1 MKKAMKK
8 LMAALLAVAMVCA
21 MAIPA
26 FAAKGEPVTGSGVS
40 LTNHDFEAYQIFSA
54 KLDSTGTLSD
64 VKWGNGVKGNKL
76 LVDLQA
82 DTTLGD
88 FADCYSASDLAKR
101 LAADFNTAEQATK
114 FAAFVANGYL
124 SDIKTTGKGSIALP
138 DAGYYLIKD
147 VTDVDGEYDAS
158 NLTLLLVSGPETVT
172 PKVKTDIPTLQKKV
186 QDKNDSIGESATTGW
201 QDSADYDIG
210 DTIPYQLT
218 ATLGNVSNFDT
229 YYVEF
234 VDTMEH
240 LSYNNITSVKV
251 DDKTLNYGEGEG
263 EYKDVWDSASKTLKV
278 SIKNVKACGA
288 TNGSKIVVEYTAT
301 LDADAVIG
309 SKGNPN
315 EAYLVF
321 SNNPNGTGTGK
332 TAPDKNIVF
341 TYKVVANKIDE
352 HDKPLPGAAFALYKK
367 LPTVPTN
374 GTSYILQDNEPY
386 ALIKELNVG
395 VGGKVENETRTNF
408 EWDGI
413 DDGDYMIKEIITPA
427 GYNSIEPI
435 TFKVEAAHDTLSD
448 NPQLTELKGGDKFT
462 GSVDNSSLTIS
473 IQNRMGSTLPGTG
486 GIGTTIF
493 YVIGGGLMVAAAI
506 LLITK
511 KRMENH

>member
-26 FAAKGEPVTGSGVS
+26 FAAAGTEVSGSKVDI
-40 LTNHDFEAYQIFSA
+40 TNHDFEAYQIFSA
-54 KLDSTGTLSD
+54 KLDTKGTLSD
-64 VKWGNGVKGNKL
+64 VQWGNGVKGTEL
-76 LVDLQA
+76 LAALQA
-82 DTTLGD
+82 TTD
-88 FADCYSASDLAKR
+88 FSACKTASDVAEKLEA
-101 LAADFNTAEQATK
+101 FNTEQATK

-124 SDIKTTGKGSIALP
+124 SNTKTAGTGTIELL

-147 VTDVDGEYDAS
+147 VTEVDGEYDAS
-158 NLTLLLVSGPETVT
+158 NLTLLLVSGPEIVT

-210 DTIPYQLT
+210 DIIPYQLT

-229 YYVEF
+229 YYVKF
-234 VDTMEH
+234 VDNMDH
-240 LSYNNITSVKV
+240 LTYNNITSVKV
-251 DDKTLNYGEGEG
+251 DDTTLTAGQ
-263 EYKDVWDSASKTLKV
+263 YKPTWDAAKKELTV
-278 SIKNVKACGA
+278 SIDDVKQYGA
-288 TNGSKIVVEYTAT
+288 TNGSKIIVEYTAI
-301 LDADAVIG
+301 LDSDAVIG
-309 SKGNPN
+309 STGNPN
-315 EAYLVF
+315 TAYLIF

-352 HDKPLPGAAFALYKK
+352 NDKPLPGAAFALYKK

-435 TFKVEAAHDTLSD
+435 KFTVTADHEIKADD
-448 NPQLTELKGGDKFT
+448 PKLTELTGGNKFT
-462 GSVDNSSLTIS
+462 GSVDHSTLTIE

-493 YVIGGGLMVAAAI
+493 YVVGGGLMVAAAI
-506 LLITK
+506 LLISK
-511 KRMENH
+511 KRMENR

>member
-26 FAAKGEPVTGSGVS
+26 FAAAGTEVSSSKVDVTKH
-40 LTNHDFEAYQIFSA
+40 NFEAYQIFSA
-54 KLDSTGTLSD
+54 KLDSGKLTD
-64 VKWGNGVKGNKL
+64 VKWGNGVKGNEL
-76 LVDLQA
+76 LVALQA

-88 FADCYSASDLAKR
+88 FADCYSVSDLAEK
-101 LAADFNTAEQATK
+101 LEAFNTEQATK

-124 SDIKTTGKGSIALP
+124 STTKIAGTGTIELL

-147 VTDVDGEYDAS
+147 VTDVEGEYDAS

-186 QDKNDSIGESATTGW
+186 KDKNDSTGEESGW

-234 VDTMEH
+234 VDKMAH
-240 LSYNNITSVKV
+240 LTFNEITSVKV
-251 DDKTLNYGEGEG
+251 GDETLTAGQYTSS
-263 EYKDVWDSASKTLKV
+263 WDPTSKTLKV
-278 SIKNVKACGA
+278 SIDDVKAYHA
-288 TNGSKIVVEYTAT
+288 TNGSKIVVVYTAT
-301 LDADAVIG
+301 LDSDAVIG
-309 SKGNPN
+309 STGNPN
-315 EAYLVF
+315 EAHLIF
-321 SNNPNGTGTGK
+321 SNNPNGNGYGK

-341 TYKVVANKIDE
+341 TYKVVANKVDQD
-352 HDKPLPGAAFALYKK
+352 DKPLAGAAFALYKK
-367 LPTVPTN
+367 LPTQPTD
-374 GTSYILQDNEPY
+374 GSSYVLQDGDAY
-386 ALIKELNVG
+386 ALVKELNVG
-395 VGGKVENETRTNF
+395 ADRKEVADKTQTSFAWE
-408 EWDGI
+408 GI

-435 TFKVEAAHDTLSD
+435 TFTVTADHEIEAADPKFTS
-448 NPQLTELKGGDKFT
+448 LTGGDDFT
-462 GSVDNSSLTIS
+462 GEVSTGALTTKIV
-473 IQNRMGSTLPGTG
+473 NRMGSTLPGTG

-493 YVIGGGLMVAAAI
+493 YVVGGGLMVAAAV

-511 KRMENH
+511 KRMENR

>member
-26 FAAKGEPVTGSGVS
+26 FATKGEPVTGSKVS
-40 LTNHDFEAYQIFSA
+40 VTNHDFEAYQIFSA
-54 KLDSTGTLSD
+54 KLDTKGTLSD
-64 VKWGNGVKGNKL
+64 VQWGNGVKGNEL
-76 LVDLQA
+76 LVDLQNE
-82 DTTLGD
+82 DTLGD
-88 FADCYSASDLAKR
+88 FANCYSASDLAEK
-101 LAADFNTAEQATK
+101 LEAFNTEQATK

-124 SDIKTTGKGSIALP
+124 SDTKTEGTGTITLP
-138 DAGYYLIKD
+138 SAGYYLIKD
-147 VTDVDGEYDAS
+147 VTDVEGKYDAS

-186 QDKNDSIGESATTGW
+186 QDKNDSTGTTTEW

-218 ATLGNVSNFDT
+218 ATLGDVSNFDT

-234 VDTMEH
+234 VDTMKH
-240 LSYNNITSVKV
+240 LTYNNITSVKV
-251 DDKTLNYGEGEG
+251 DNRTLNAG
-263 EYKDVWDSASKTLKV
+263 EYDYDWDSASKTLKV
-278 SIKNVKACGA
+278 SIDNVKAYGA
-288 TNGSKIVVEYTAT
+288 TNKSKIVVEYTAI
-301 LDADAVIG
+301 LDSDAVIG
-309 SKGNPN
+309 STGNPN
-315 EAYLVF
+315 TAYLIF
-321 SNNPNGTGTGK
+321 SNNPNGSGYGK

-341 TYKVVANKIDE
+341 TYKVIANKVDE

-413 DDGDYMIKEIITPA
+413 DDGEYMIKEVITPA

-435 TFKVEAAHDTLSD
+435 TFTVSADHEIEAD
-448 NPQLTELKGGDKFT
+448 NPKLIELKGGDKFT

-473 IQNRMGSTLPGTG
+473 IENRMGSTLPGTG

-493 YVIGGGLMVAAAI
+493 YVVGGGLMVAAAI

-511 KRMENH
+511 KRMENR

>member
-26 FAAKGEPVTGSGVS
+26 FAAKGEPVTNSDVS

-54 KLDSTGTLSD
+54 KLDSGKLTD
-64 VKWGNGVKGNKL
+64 VKWGEGVKGDDL
-76 LVDLQA
+76 LVALKTA
-82 DTTLGD
+82 TTLGD
-88 FADCYSASDLAKR
+88 FGDCKNASEVADVLSK
-101 LAADFNTAEQATK
+101 FNNEQATA

-124 SDIKTTGKGSIALP
+124 STTKIAGTGTIDLHS
-138 DAGYYLIKD
+138 AGYYLIKD
-147 VTDVDGEYDAS
+147 VTEVEGEYDAS
-158 NLTLLLVSGPETVT
+158 NLTLLLVSGAEEVT

-186 QDKNDSIGESATTGW
+186 KDKNDSAGTTTDW

-210 DTIPYQLT
+210 DPIPYQLT

-234 VDTMEH
+234 VDTMDH
-240 LSYNNITSVKV
+240 LTYRNITSVKV
-251 DDKTLNYGEGEG
+251 DDRILNAGDYTSS
-263 EYKDVWDSASKTLKV
+263 WDSTSKTLKV
-278 SIKNVKACGA
+278 FIDNVKAYGA
-288 TNGSKIVVEYTAT
+288 TNGSKIIVEYTAT
-301 LDADAVIG
+301 LDDDAVIG
-309 SKGNPN
+309 STGNPN

-321 SNNPNGTGTGK
+321 SNNPNGDGKGK

-341 TYKVVANKIDE
+341 TYKVVANKVDE
-352 HDKPLPGAAFALYKK
+352 HDQPLTGAAFALYKK
-367 LPTVPTN
+367 LPAVPDPKD
-374 GTSYILQDNEPY
+374 GTSYIMEGDDAY
-386 ALIKELNVG
+386 APVKELNVG
-395 VGGKVENETRTNF
+395 ANGEVEDKTLTTF
-408 EWDGI
+408 EWTGI

-435 TFKVEAAHDTLSD
+435 KFKVEANHETLSD
-448 NPQLTELKGGDKFT
+448 DPQLLELKGGDDFT
-462 GSVDNSSLTIS
+462 GEVSTGALTAN

-493 YVIGGGLMVAAAI
+493 YVVGGGLMVAAAI

-511 KRMENH
+511 KRMENR

>member
-26 FAAKGEPVTGSGVS
+26 FAAKGEPVTNSDVS
-40 LTNHDFEAYQIFSA
+40 LTNHRFEAYQIFSA
-54 KLDSTGTLSD
+54 KLDSGKLTD
-64 VKWGNGVKGNKL
+64 VTWGEGVKGNEL
-76 LVDLQA
+76 LVALQA

-88 FADCYSASDLAKR
+88 FGTCENASDVAKK
-101 LAADFNTAEQATK
+101 LEGFTTEKATK
-114 FAAFVANGYL
+114 FAAFVAEKYL
-124 SDIKTTGKGSIALP
+124 STTKTEGTGTITLP
-138 DAGYYLIKD
+138 SAGYYLIKD
-147 VTDVDGEYDAS
+147 VTPVEGKYDAS
-158 NLTLLLVSGPETVT
+158 NLTLLLVSGAEEVT

-186 QDKNDSIGESATTGW
+186 KDKNDSIGESATTGW

-210 DTIPYQLT
+210 DIIPYQLT

-234 VDTMEH
+234 VDTMDH
-240 LSYNNITSVKV
+240 LTYNGITSVKV
-251 DDKTLNYGEGEG
+251 GDTTLTSG
-263 EYKDVWDSASKTLKV
+263 EYFYNWNEMDKKLTVFIDDVKQY
-278 SIKNVKACGA
+278 GA
-288 TNGSKIVVEYTAT
+288 TNGSTITVEYTAI
-301 LDADAVIG
+301 LDDDAIIG
-309 SKGNPN
+309 STGNPN

-321 SNNPNGTGTGK
+321 SNNPNGDGKGK

-341 TYKVVANKIDE
+341 TYKVVANKVDE

-367 LPTVPTN
+367 LPAVPN
-374 GTSYILQDNEPY
+374 PGDGTSYIMEGNDAY
-386 ALIKELNVG
+386 APVKELNVG
-395 VGGKVENETRTNF
+395 ANGEVEDKELTNF

-427 GYNSIEPI
+427 GYNTIEPI
-435 TFKVEAAHDTLSD
+435 KFTVTATHETNADDPKF
-448 NPQLTELKGGDKFT
+448 TELLGGDDFT
-462 GSVDNSSLTIS
+462 GAVSTGALTAN

-493 YVIGGGLMVAAAI
+493 YVVGGGLMVAAAI

-511 KRMENH
+511 KRMENR

>member
-26 FAAKGEPVTGSGVS
+26 FAAKGEPVTNSDVS

-54 KLDSTGTLSD
+54 KLDSTKGTLSD
-64 VKWGNGVKGNKL
+64 VKWGDGVKGNEL
-76 LVDLQA
+76 LVALQA

-88 FADCYSASDLAKR
+88 FTNCKNASDVAEKLAT
-101 LAADFNTAEQATK
+101 FNAEKATK

-124 SDIKTTGKGSIALP
+124 ATTKIAGTGTIELP
-138 DAGYYLIKD
+138 SAGYYLIKD
-147 VTDVDGEYDAS
+147 VTEVEGEYDAS

-172 PKVKTDIPTLQKKV
+172 PQVKTDIPTLQKKV
-186 QDKNDSIGESATTGW
+186 KDKNDSIGESATTGW

-210 DTIPYQLT
+210 DIIPYQLT

-234 VDTMEH
+234 VDTMDH
-240 LSYNNITSVKV
+240 LTYRNITSVKV
-251 DDKTLNYGEGEG
+251 DDRILNAGDYTSS
-263 EYKDVWDSASKTLKV
+263 WDSTSKTLKV
-278 SIKNVKACGA
+278 FIDNVKAYGA
-288 TNGSKIVVEYTAT
+288 TNGSKIIVEYTAT
-301 LDADAVIG
+301 LDDDAVIG
-309 SKGNPN
+309 STGNPN

-321 SNNPNGTGTGK
+321 SNNPNGDGKGK

-341 TYKVVANKIDE
+341 TYKVVANKVDE
-352 HDKPLPGAAFALYKK
+352 HDQPLTGAAFALYKK
-367 LPTVPTN
+367 LPAVPDPKD
-374 GTSYILQDNEPY
+374 GTSYFMEGADAYTLV
-386 ALIKELNVG
+386 KELNVG
-395 VGGKVENETRTNF
+395 ADRKEVADKTQHTF
-408 EWDGI
+408 EWTGI

-435 TFKVEAAHDTLSD
+435 KFKVEANHETLSD
-448 NPQLTELKGGDKFT
+448 DPQLLELKGGDDFT
-462 GSVDNSSLTIS
+462 GEVSTGALTAN

>member
-26 FAAKGEPVTGSGVS
+26 FAAAGTEVSGSKVNV
-40 LTNHDFEAYQIFSA
+40 TNHDFEAYQIFSA
-54 KLDSTGTLSD
+54 KLDSTGKLSD
-64 VKWGNGVKGNKL
+64 VKWGNGVKGNEL
-76 LVDLQA
+76 LVDLQNE
-82 DTTLGD
+82 DTLGD
-88 FADCYSASDLAKR
+88 FAACYSASDLAEK
-101 LAADFNTAEQATK
+101 LESFNTEQATK

-124 SDIKTTGKGSIALP
+124 STTKTAGTGTITLP

-147 VTDVDGEYDAS
+147 VTDVEGEYDAS

-186 QDKNDSIGESATTGW
+186 KDKNDSDGTTTDW

-240 LSYNNITSVKV
+240 LTYNNITSVKV
-251 DDKTLNYGEGEG
+251 DNRTLNAG
-263 EYKDVWDSASKTLKV
+263 EYSSNWDSASKTLKV
-278 SIKNVKACGA
+278 SIDNVKAYGA
-288 TNGSKIVVEYTAT
+288 TNGSKIIVEYTAT
-301 LDADAVIG
+301 LDSDAVLG
-309 SKGNPN
+309 STGNPN
-315 EAYLVF
+315 EAHLIF
-321 SNNPNGTGTGK
+321 SNNPNGSGYGK

-341 TYKVVANKIDE
+341 TYKVVANKVDE
-352 HDKPLPGAAFALYKK
+352 NDEPLPGAAFALYKK
-367 LPTVPTN
+367 LPAEPTD
-374 GTSYILQDNEPY
+374 GTSYVLQDGDAY
-386 ALIKELNVG
+386 APVKELNVG
-395 VGGKVENETRTNF
+395 VNGEVADKTMTTF
-408 EWDGI
+408 EWKGI
-413 DDGDYMIKEIITPA
+413 DDGEYMIKEIITPA

-435 TFKVEAAHDTLSD
+435 KFTVNADHEIESADPKFTS
-448 NPQLTELKGGDKFT
+448 LTGGDDFT
-462 GSVDNSSLTIS
+462 GVVSTGTLTTNIV
-473 IQNRMGSTLPGTG
+473 NHMGSTLPGTG

-493 YVIGGGLMVAAAI
+493 YVVGGGLMVAAAI

-511 KRMENH
+511 KRMENR

>member
-26 FAAKGEPVTGSGVS
+26 FATVNISSHT
-40 LTNHDFEAYQIFSA
+40 FEAYQIFSA
-54 KLDSTGTLSD
+54 KLDSGKLTD
-64 VKWGNGVKGNKL
+64 VTWGEGVKGDDL
-76 LVDLQA
+76 LVALKTA
-82 DTTLGD
+82 TTLGD
-88 FADCYSASDLAKR
+88 FSKCNTPSDVAKI
-101 LAADFNTAEQATK
+101 LEGFNTEQATK

-124 SDIKTTGKGSIALP
+124 STTKIAGTGTIDLP
-138 DAGYYLIKD
+138 SAGYYLIKD
-147 VTDVDGEYDAS
+147 VTEVEGEYDAS

-172 PKVKTDIPTLQKKV
+172 PQVKTDIPTLQKKV
-186 QDKNDSIGESATTGW
+186 KDKNDSTGDTTDW

-210 DTIPYQLT
+210 DIIPYQLT

-229 YYVEF
+229 YYIEF

-240 LSYNNITSVKV
+240 LTYNNITSVKV
-251 DDKTLNYGEGEG
+251 GNKTLSAG
-263 EYKDVWDSASKTLKV
+263 EYTIDWNNTDKKLTV
-278 SIKNVKACGA
+278 SIDDVKQYGA
-288 TNGSKIVVEYTAT
+288 TNGSTITVEYTAI
-301 LDADAVIG
+301 LDSDAVLG
-309 SKGNPN
+309 STGNPN

-321 SNNPNGTGTGK
+321 SNNPNGDGKGK

-341 TYKVVANKIDE
+341 TYKVVANKVDQDGIA
-352 HDKPLPGAAFALYKK
+352 LPGAAFALYKK
-367 LPTVPTN
+367 LPAVPTD
-374 GTSYILQDNEPY
+374 GTSHIMEGDDAY
-386 ALIKELNVG
+386 APVKELNVG
-395 VGGKVENETRTNF
+395 ENGEVEDKKLTTF
-408 EWDGI
+408 EWTGI
-413 DDGDYMIKEIITPA
+413 DDGEYMIKEIITPA

-435 TFKVEAAHDTLSD
+435 KFKVEADHEIEAAD
-448 NPQLTELKGGDKFT
+448 PKLTELTGGNKFT
-462 GSVDNSSLTIS
+462 GAVSTGALSID

-511 KRMENH
+511 KRMENR

>member
-26 FAAKGEPVTGSGVS
+26 FAAAGTEVSGSKVNV
-40 LTNHDFEAYQIFSA
+40 TNHDFEAYQIFSA
-54 KLDSTGTLSD
+54 KLDSNKLSD
-64 VKWGNGVKGNKL
+64 VKWGNGVKGDEL
-76 LVDLQA
+76 LAALQTA
-82 DTTLGD
+82 TTLGD
-88 FADCYSASDLAKR
+88 FSTCSSASDVAKI
-101 LAADFNTAEQATK
+101 LEAFNTEQATK

-124 SDIKTTGKGSIALP
+124 STTKTAGTGTIELT

-147 VTDVDGEYDAS
+147 VTDVEGEYDAS

-186 QDKNDSIGESATTGW
+186 QDKNDSDGTTTGW

-234 VDTMEH
+234 VDTMKH
-240 LSYNNITSVKV
+240 LTYNNITSVKV
-251 DDKTLNYGEGEG
+251 DNRTLNAG
-263 EYKDVWDSASKTLKV
+263 EYSSDWDSASKTLKV
-278 SIKNVKACGA
+278 SIDNVKAYGA
-288 TNGSKIVVEYTAT
+288 TNKSKIVVEYTAI
-301 LDADAVIG
+301 LDSDAVIG
-309 SKGNPN
+309 STGNPN
-315 EAYLVF
+315 EAHLIF
-321 SNNPNGTGTGK
+321 SNNPNGSGYGK

-341 TYKVVANKIDE
+341 TYKVVANKVDQ
-352 HDKPLPGAAFALYKK
+352 DNKPLAGAAFALYKK
-367 LPTVPTN
+367 LPAEPTD
-374 GTSYILQDNEPY
+374 GTSYVLQDNEPY
-386 ALIKELNVG
+386 ALVKELNVG
-395 VGGKVENETRTNF
+395 ADRKEVADKTQTTFAWE
-408 EWDGI
+408 GI

-427 GYNSIEPI
+427 GYNTIEPI
-435 TFKVEAAHDTLSD
+435 KFTVTATHETNADDPKF
-448 NPQLTELKGGDKFT
+448 TELLGGNDFT
-462 GSVDNSSLTIS
+462 GEVSTGALTTKIV
-473 IQNRMGSTLPGTG
+473 NLMGSTLPGTG

-493 YVIGGGLMVAAAI
+493 YVVGGGLMVAAAI

-511 KRMENH
+511 KRMENR

>member
-26 FAAKGEPVTGSGVS
+26 FAAKGEPVTNSGVS

-54 KLDSTGTLSD
+54 KLDSTKGTLSD
-64 VKWGNGVKGNKL
+64 VKWGNGVKGNEL
-76 LVDLQA
+76 LVALQA

-88 FADCYSASDLAKR
+88 FADCYSASDLAEK
-101 LAADFNTAEQATK
+101 LATFTTEKATK

-124 SDIKTTGKGSIALP
+124 SNTKTAGTGTIELT

-147 VTDVDGEYDAS
+147 VTEVEGEYDAS

-172 PKVKTDIPTLQKKV
+172 PQVKTDIPTLQKKV
-186 QDKNDSIGESATTGW
+186 KDKNDSIGESATTGW

-234 VDTMEH
+234 VDTMTH
-240 LSYNNITSVKV
+240 LSYDSITSVKV
-251 DDKTLNYGEGEG
+251 GDKTLSAGDYTSN
-263 EYKDVWDSASKTLKV
+263 WDSANKKLTV
-278 SIKNVKACGA
+278 SIGNVKAFGA
-288 TNGSKIVVEYTAT
+288 TNGSTITVEYTAR
-301 LDADAVIG
+301 LDSDAVIG
-309 SKGNPN
+309 STGNPN
-315 EAYLVF
+315 KAYLIF
-321 SNNPNGTGTGK
+321 SNNPNGSGYGK

-341 TYKVVANKIDE
+341 TYKVIANKVDE

-367 LPTVPTN
+367 LPAVPN
-374 GTSYILQDNEPY
+374 PGDGTSYIMEGNDAY
-386 ALIKELNVG
+386 APVKEL
-395 VGGKVENETRTNF
+395 TNF

-427 GYNSIEPI
+427 GYNTIEPI
-435 TFKVEAAHDTLSD
+435 KFTVTATHETNADDPKF
-448 NPQLTELKGGDKFT
+448 TELLGGDDFT
-462 GSVDNSSLTIS
+462 GAVSTGALTAN

-493 YVIGGGLMVAAAI
+493 YVVGGGLMVAAAI

-511 KRMENH
+511 KRMENR

>member
-26 FAAKGEPVTGSGVS
+26 FAAAGTEVSGSKVNV
-40 LTNHDFEAYQIFSA
+40 TNHDFEAYQIFSA
-54 KLDSTGTLSD
+54 KLDSNKLSD
-64 VKWGNGVKGNKL
+64 VKWGNGVKGDEL
-76 LVDLQA
+76 LAALQTA
-82 DTTLGD
+82 TTLGD
-88 FADCYSASDLAKR
+88 FSTCSSASDVAKI
-101 LAADFNTAEQATK
+101 LEAFNTEQATK

-124 SDIKTTGKGSIALP
+124 STTKTAGTGTIELT

-147 VTDVDGEYDAS
+147 VTDVEGEYDAS

-186 QDKNDSIGESATTGW
+186 QDKNDSDGTTTGW

-234 VDTMEH
+234 VDTMKH
-240 LSYNNITSVKV
+240 LTYNNITSVKV
-251 DDKTLNYGEGEG
+251 DNRTLNAG
-263 EYKDVWDSASKTLKV
+263 EYSSDWDSASKTLKV
-278 SIKNVKACGA
+278 SIDNVKAYGA
-288 TNGSKIVVEYTAT
+288 NNGSKIIVEYTAT
-301 LDADAVIG
+301 LDSDAVIG
-309 SKGNPN
+309 STGNPN
-315 EAYLVF
+315 EAHLIF
-321 SNNPNGTGTGK
+321 SNNPNGSGYGK

-341 TYKVVANKIDE
+341 TYKVVANKVDQ
-352 HDKPLPGAAFALYKK
+352 DNKPLAGAAFALYKK
-367 LPTVPTN
+367 LPAEPTD
-374 GTSYILQDNEPY
+374 GTSYVLQDNEPY
-386 ALIKELNVG
+386 ALVKELNVG
-395 VGGKVENETRTNF
+395 ADRKEVADKTQTTFAWE
-408 EWDGI
+408 GI

-427 GYNSIEPI
+427 GYNTIEPI
-435 TFKVEAAHDTLSD
+435 KFTVTATHETNADDPKF
-448 NPQLTELKGGDKFT
+448 TELLGGNDFT
-462 GSVDNSSLTIS
+462 GEVSTGALTTKIV
-473 IQNRMGSTLPGTG
+473 NLMGSTLPGTG

-493 YVIGGGLMVAAAI
+493 YVVGGGLMVAAAI

-511 KRMENH
+511 KRMENR